1 MSNPIRVVLT
11 KPGIDGHDV
20 GVKIIARGLRD
31 AGMEV
36 IYTGLRV
43 EIADAVRTALQEDA
57 QVIGIAN
64 ASGQHVSMAQEML
77 RQLSDA
83 GASEILVIVGGNLLR
98 EDIDRLR
105 QMGIHGIFPPG
116 SSVEQVVEFITTN
129 VPGVAPHN
137 GQGRDSE

>member
-20 GVKIIARGLRD
+20 GVKIVARGLRD

-43 EIADAVRTALQEDA
+43 AIAEAVRTALQEDA

-64 ASGQHVSMAQEML
+64 ASGQHVTMACEMQ
-77 RQLSDA
+77 RQLAEA
-83 GASEILVIVGGNLLR
+83 GASDILIIVGGNLLR
-98 EDIDRLR
+98 EDIDKLKE
-105 QMGIHGIFPPG
+105 MGIDGAFPPG
-116 SSVEQVVEFITTN
+116 TAIERIVQYIVAH
-129 VPGVAPHN
+129 VPQDTAA
-137 GQGRDSE
+137 

>member
-1 MSNPIRVVLT
+1 MVHPIRVVLT

-57 QVIGIAN
+57 HVIGIAN
-64 ASGQHVSMAQEML
+64 ASGQHVSMAKEML
-77 RQLSDA
+77 DQLSAA
-83 GASEILVIVGGNLLR
+83 GATDILVIVGGNLLR
-98 EDIDRLR
+98 EDIERLR
-105 QMGIHGIFPPG
+105 QLGINGAFPPG
-116 SSVEQVVEFITTN
+116 SSIEQVVDFIKRN
-129 VPGVAPHN
+129 ARRPPALP
-137 GQGRDSE
+137 

>member
-1 MSNPIRVVLT
+1 MVHPIRVVLT

-57 QVIGIAN
+57 HVIGIAN
-64 ASGQHVSMAQEML
+64 ASGQHVSMAKEML
-77 RQLSDA
+77 DQLSAA
-83 GASEILVIVGGNLLR
+83 GATDILVIVGGNLLR
-98 EDIDRLR
+98 EDIERLR
-105 QMGIHGIFPPG
+105 QLGINGAFPPG
-116 SSVEQVVEFITTN
+116 SSIEQVVDFIERN
-129 VPGVAPHN
+129 ARRPPALP
-137 GQGRDSE
+137 